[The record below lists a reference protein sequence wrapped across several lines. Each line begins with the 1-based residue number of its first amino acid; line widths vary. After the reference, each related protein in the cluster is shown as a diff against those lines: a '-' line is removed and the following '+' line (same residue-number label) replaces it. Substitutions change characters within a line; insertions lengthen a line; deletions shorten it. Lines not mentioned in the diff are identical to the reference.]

1 MTIPL
6 SARPFNLLLSLKSS
20 CYSFVQDTWNKYMAS
35 FWEGSSGEDQ
45 EDAREE
51 KTREKDQFQGHH
63 KSQAQHPGY
72 TGLINQGAT
81 CYLNSILQCL
91 FFTQELQDAVR
102 RCEDQ
107 GESSLV
113 TQLRRLFEALE
124 ETQGPVS
131 TTTITRCLELRDV
144 HRQEDALLC
153 FHMLLTRMTAE
164 QRELGQFFQMTLE
177 QVIQCQRCENKTQLE
192 EARLFLV
199 VPVLQGTPGT
209 PCSLDKAV
217 EGLFQK
223 EWFIGDNQYFCDECD
238 RKEDACSDENSY
250 DLFAVCH
257 HLGDVTG
264 GHYLADIKPSK
275 DHRWYRFS
283 DHTVEVSAH
292 CAFAQ
297 DLGPH
302 TGRACLSYSGSN
314 AGTGRPAQISL
325 LGHAPARA
333 RGAVWC
339 RTVPGFNPSSA
350 LSWLCGVGQ
359 AQQTE
364 FLLEGG

>member
-283 DHTVEVSAH
+283 DHTVELTTQPAE
-292 CAFAQ
+292 
-297 DLGPH
+297 
-302 TGRACLSYSGSN
+302 Y
-314 AGTGRPAQISL
+314 GTVYMLMYHQGD
-325 LGHAPARA
+325 
-333 RGAVWC
+333 C
-339 RTVPGFNPSSA
+339 RVSA
-350 LSWLCGVGQ
+350 LSAGPLPNQPGPPEAPTAEPECEPETLG
-359 AQQTE
+359 E
-364 FLLEGG
+364 PLLGSDTFSESESH